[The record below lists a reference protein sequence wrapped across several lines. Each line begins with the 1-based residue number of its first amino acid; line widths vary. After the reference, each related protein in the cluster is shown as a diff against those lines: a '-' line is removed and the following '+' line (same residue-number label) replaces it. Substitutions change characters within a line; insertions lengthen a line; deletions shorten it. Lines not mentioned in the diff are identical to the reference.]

1 MKGVTPERRTGLS
14 SAPAVAKVCVGGLV
28 AAAAGVLAQYIALP
42 EDFPTVPPGPIIL
55 AAAAAFVALATR
67 WWWSPL
73 VGVGVSLMTLIGG
86 LLSGGVVDNLSE
98 SVGPAIG
105 AGVMLI
111 GLGTAIVTGVAATRQ
126 APVSL
131 RRRQLAAS
139 PAPRP
144 QFERRTWTDD
154 DCAAV
159 HAVGVPQA
167 DRSPD
172 TSAVGRRRV
181 CVNIGHVIEPPPSAP
196 SACPG
201 CAAYGELTDRPRP
214 RPAST
219 SKRSPARPL
228 RTTNRKD

>member
-172 TSAVGRRRV
+172 TSAVAPRLRQHRARDRASAFCSERLPGLRRLRR
-181 CVNIGHVIEPPPSAP
+181 A
-196 SACPG
+196 
-201 CAAYGELTDRPRP
+201 DRP
-214 RPAST
+214 PA
-219 SKRSPARPL
+219 A
-228 RTTNRKD
+228 TTRLNK